1 MSGDV
6 GSGGGSSSV
15 GVGSMEVVVGA
26 ADEED
31 VTVVELVVLELVDVL
46 LVVVVLDVTVVGVGI
61 GISDGSSDWVKPPYV
76 ATPATAASRPPATV
90 AVVFTFMNSSLYNE
104 IELIYS
110 IGIYAVNITA
120 QNLLIL
126 VLAIPTNQWCP
137 TFPFIREVG
146 IAINDWFLLAVGG
159 IFIVLGKVGPRLLN
173 RGFLRSAVFVDDV
186 VDAQLF
192 VLSVE
197 DLLEPGVAVSGEDL
211 VKVVNVVPNILL
223 GDGFRE
229 VNADD
234 EDTVVCGDWAVIYV
248 LACADDHGLPIAVNV
263 DNSR

>member
-31 VTVVELVVLELVDVL
+31 VTVVELVVALEIVDVL
-46 LVVVVLDVTVVGVGI
+46 LVVVVLDVTVVGVGV
-61 GISDGSSDWVKPPYV
+61 GVSDGSSDWVKPPYA

-90 AVVFTFMNSSLYNE
+90 IVVFTFMNSSLYSE

-120 QNLLIL
+120 QNQLIF

-137 TFPFIREVG
+137 TFPAYPGSRH
-146 IAINDWFLLAVGG
+146 
-159 IFIVLGKVGPRLLN
+159 
-173 RGFLRSAVFVDDV
+173 RGR
-186 VDAQLF
+186 
-192 VLSVE
+192 
-197 DLLEPGVAVSGEDL
+197 
-211 VKVVNVVPNILL
+211 
-223 GDGFRE
+223 
-229 VNADD
+229 
-234 EDTVVCGDWAVIYV
+234 
-248 LACADDHGLPIAVNV
+248 
-263 DNSR
+263 